1 MDTARDAEVST
12 NPCVEYYLSRL
23 RDIQEEL
30 ATHLSNAQAIHKV
43 VDCYHPQ
50 STFQV
55 GDQVW
60 LLQ

>member
-43 VDCYHPQ
+43 DINHHCH
-50 STFQV
+50 
-55 GDQVW
+55 
-60 LLQ
+60 